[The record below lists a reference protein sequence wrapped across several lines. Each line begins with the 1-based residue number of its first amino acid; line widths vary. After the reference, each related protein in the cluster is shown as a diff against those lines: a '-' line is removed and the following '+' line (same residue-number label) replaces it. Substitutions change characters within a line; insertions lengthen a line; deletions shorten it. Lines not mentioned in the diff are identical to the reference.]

1 MKVYISG
8 KIGEEVLSEDTRK
21 KFAKAEE
28 MLKAKGF
35 ETFNP
40 TTSGLGAHA
49 ESLAKAADYKTSF
62 YQEILLCDLTQL
74 AQCDAIYMLADWS
87 KSPGA
92 NVELDFAVA
101 TGKQRFWELE
111 EDAMVFCDEY
121 RYYNDVWLP
130 LDEGKHKMQ
139 KAIAG
144 KIKRLMKAD
153 LIEFDEYEEMS

>member
-8 KIGEEVLSEDTRK
+8 KIGEEVLSEATRQ
-21 KFAKAEE
+21 KFAKAEQ

-49 ESLAKAADYKTSF
+49 ESLAKAADYKTTF
-62 YQEILLCDLTQL
+62 YQEILLCDLAQL

-87 KSPGA
+87 LSNGA

-101 TGKQRFWELE
+101 TAKKRFWELE
-111 EDAMVFCDEY
+111 EDAKVFCD
-121 RYYNDVWLP
+121 D
-130 LDEGKHKMQ
+130 
-139 KAIAG
+139 AG
-144 KIKRLMKAD
+144 NYTDTWMPI
-153 LIEFDEYEEMS
+153 